1 MANIQSLFQNLRRIT
16 ISFVEKYHPFNLKY
30 FKILVFVIM
39 TLLLGAVFTLGW
51 RSSQQVKAV
60 VTEDFNQQQLVL
72 ARHVADQIGNSLDS
86 LKREIQLLSL
96 SPSIQYS
103 ELPALRNRMENSFSN
118 IKHEGTLEIRF
129 IEEKKRSSFIVNE
142 KHPCV
147 SAKPFPEDI
156 RSLEWAMKNDQKG
169 KILLTSVT
177 LESFDDQ
184 PAVPLMKIMI
194 PVWQVSVDDSHPVAT
209 NRFSGV
215 LIFVV
220 DASRLIKGITREV
233 RSGKTGYAWIIDEN
247 GMFLYHQEK
256 TFVGQN
262 AFEAR
267 KGKKP
272 TISFARINEIQKE
285 KMLKGEEGTSWYVSG
300 WHRGIEGE
308 IKKLI
313 AYTPIL
319 LGGDTSNR
327 IWSVAVV
334 APVTEVEG
342 AIHSIHV
349 QQFILQGLIIFII
362 LFGGL
367 FINFII
373 LSWSNLLEQEVT
385 KKTAELTKSEQKYKS
400 LVENAEDIIFS
411 INYSGNFLSVNK
423 YGAAFFGKTEEDIVG
438 HNISEILSRP
448 SAETFLLTIQ
458 KVFDTKESRQITHLV
473 IIGERQFWFNTN
485 LRRLFDEAGNI
496 YAVLGI
502 SRDVTERRKIE
513 EHSYY
518 TEKLASMG
526 TLAAGVAHEINNPLG
541 VILGFTDLLLEKVPL
556 DSQEYDLLKTIER
569 QGLNAKRVVENL
581 LNFARHKEHK
591 EELVD
596 INKNIETVLSV
607 MGNTLLV
614 NKISVKK
621 FLEDNPPLVK
631 VDSGELQQVFFN
643 LINNAIHAMQGSG
656 KGLLTISTKSLHN
669 SVIEVRISDTGHGI
683 KKEHRK
689 RIFDPLFTTKE
700 VGKGTGLG
708 LSVSYGIVT
717 KHGGT
722 ITFKSKSKGEAEET
736 GTTFIITFPVA
747 EKVEN
752 KITGG
757 QG

>member
-1 MANIQSLFQNLRRIT
+1 LANIQSLFQKLRRIT

>member
-1 MANIQSLFQNLRRIT
+1 MANIQSLFQNIRRIL
-16 ISFVEKYHPFNLKY
+16 ISVVEKYHPFNLKY
-30 FKILVFVIM
+30 FKVLVLVIM
-39 TLLLGAVFTLGW
+39 TLLLGAVFILGW
-51 RSSQQVKAV
+51 RSSRQVRET

-72 ARHVADQIGNSLDS
+72 ARHVAAQIENSLDS

-96 SPSIQYS
+96 SPAIQYS
-103 ELPALRNRMENSFSN
+103 ELPALEKRMENTFSS
-118 IKHEGTLEIRF
+118 IKHQGTLEIRF
-129 IEEKKRSSFIVNE
+129 IEKKHQRMYHVSENHSCISEKPLADDMSF
-142 KHPCV
+142 
-147 SAKPFPEDI
+147 
-156 RSLEWAMKNDQKG
+156 LEWAMKDDQKG
-169 KILLTSVT
+169 KILLTSVA
-177 LESFDDQ
+177 LESFGDQ
-184 PAVPLMKIMI
+184 LPKPYMKIMI

-209 NRFSGV
+209 NKFSGV

-220 DASRLIKGITREV
+220 DASHLIKGITREV

-256 TFVGQN
+256 TFIGQN
-262 AFEAR
+262 AFEVR

-285 KMLKGEEGTSWYVSG
+285 NMLKGEEGTSWYISG

-313 AYTPIL
+313 AYTPIH
-319 LGGDTSNR
+319 LGQENYNR

-334 APVTEVEG
+334 APITEVEG
-342 AIHSIHV
+342 AIHSIHF
-349 QQFILQGLIIFII
+349 QQFILQGLIIFLI

-367 FINFII
+367 FINFMI
-373 LSWSNLLEQEVT
+373 LSWSNILEQEVA
-385 KKTAELTKSEQKYKS
+385 KKTAELKKSQQKYKS

-411 INYSGNFLSVNK
+411 IDYNGNFLSVNT
-423 YGAAFFGKTEEDIVG
+423 YGAKFFCKTEEDIVG
-438 HNISEILSRP
+438 HNLSEILSWP
-448 SAETFLLTIQ
+448 SAETFLLMIQ
-458 KVFDTKESRQITHLV
+458 KVFDTKESQQITHLV
-473 IIGERQFWFNTN
+473 IIGERQYWFNTN

-502 SRDVTERRKIE
+502 SRDITERRKIE

-541 VILGFTDLLLEKVPL
+541 VILGFTDLLLEKVPP

-591 EELVD
+591 EEFVD
-596 INKNIETVLSV
+596 INKNIETVLAV
-607 MGNTLLV
+607 MNNTLLL
-614 NKISVKK
+614 NKILVKK
-621 FLEDNPPLVK
+621 QLEDNLPTVK
-631 VDSGELQQVFFN
+631 ADSGELQQVFFN
-643 LINNAIHAMQGSG
+643 IINNAIHAMQGG
-656 KGLLTISTKSLHN
+656 GVLTITTMLCN
-669 SVIEVRISDTGHGI
+669 NDAVEISFADTGHGI
-683 KKEHRK
+683 KIEHRN

-717 KHGGT
+717 KHGGA
-722 ITFKSKSKGEAEET
+722 ITFETKTKEESEET
-736 GTTFIITFPVA
+736 GTAFVIAFPAAHSEQA
-747 EKVEN
+747 EIK
-752 KITGG
+752 
-757 QG
+757 